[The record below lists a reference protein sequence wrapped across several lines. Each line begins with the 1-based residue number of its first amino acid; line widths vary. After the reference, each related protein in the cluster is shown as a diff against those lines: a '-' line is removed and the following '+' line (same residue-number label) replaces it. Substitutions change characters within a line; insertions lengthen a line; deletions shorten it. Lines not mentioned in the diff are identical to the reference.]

1 MDFTTTSW
9 ITNMNPDQT
18 ITRLVDEN
26 VFIITADKNVVYIN
40 SFPVNV
46 QLWEDALKGKAVKLA
61 SNGKEGILTSTGENV
76 LLDGKSITDGKKICT
91 EISLNSVP
99 STEYAM
105 TGRWFIL

>member
-1 MDFTTTSW
+1 
-9 ITNMNPDQT
+9 MNPDQT
-18 ITRLVDEN
+18 ITRLVDKN

-76 LLDGKSITDGKKICT
+76 LLDGKSITDGEKICT

-105 TGRWFIL
+105 TGMWFILQISFISFNK